1 MYRIISLLLLVLMA
15 LPVSARNMTFKIATA
30 APDGTL
36 WMQEIRAAAAKIKT
50 RTDGRVEFRFYPGG
64 VMGSDKSVL
73 RKIRI
78 GQLHGGLITGGGLA
92 TVYSDANL
100 YNLPFL
106 FRSYDEVDYIRQR
119 MDPILIAGLKNKG
132 YVSFGFSEGGFAYMM
147 ANKPLHG
154 IKDLKGLKVWIPEG
168 DEISQAAFEAA
179 GISPLPLPLADVLTG
194 LQTGLIDTV
203 AASPVGAIALQWH
216 TQVSYL
222 TDAPLMYLYGSM
234 MVKRRVFEKLSAADQ
249 KITMEEMGKAFKR
262 INDQNRADDAKA
274 REALKSVGIKFIK
287 PSEEER
293 KHWLVLADAAR
304 DKMFQMGHLSR
315 KTYEQLIGYRKA
327 FRNKA
332 K

>member
-1 MYRIISLLLLVLMA
+1 MYRIITLLLFLTLA
-15 LPVSARNMTFKIATA
+15 LPVSARNITFKIATA
-30 APDGTL
+30 APDGTT
-36 WMQEIRAAAAKIKT
+36 WMQEMRAAAKT
-50 RTDGRVEFRFYPGG
+50 IEQRTAGRVEFRFYPGG

-92 TVYSDANL
+92 SVYSDANV

-106 FRSYDEVDYIRQR
+106 FRNYDEVDYVRQR
-119 MDPILIAGLKNKG
+119 MDPMLIAGLKKKG
-132 YVSFGFSEGGFAYMM
+132 YISFGFSEGGFAYMM

-154 IKDLKGLKVWIPEG
+154 IKDLEGLKVWIPEG

-179 GISPLPLPLADVLTG
+179 GISPIPLPLADVLTG

-222 TDAPLMYLYGSM
+222 TDAPLMYLYGGM
-234 MVKRRVFEKLSAADQ
+234 MVKRKAFEKLSAADQ
-249 KITMEEMGKAFKR
+249 KITMEEMSKAFKR
-262 INDQNRADDAKA
+262 LNDQSRTDDAKA
-274 REALKSVGIKFIK
+274 REALKAVGIKFVQ
-287 PSEEER
+287 PNHEEQ
-293 KHWLVLADAAR
+293 KHWLVLGDAAR
-304 DKMFQMGHLSR
+304 DKMFQIGHLSH
-315 KTYEQLIGYRKA
+315 KTYDQLQSYLTA

>member
-1 MYRIISLLLLVLMA
+1 MFRIVTLLLLFTMA

-30 APDGTL
+30 APDGTM
-36 WMQEIRAAAAKIKT
+36 WMQEMRAAAKAIEVKT
-50 RTDGRVEFRFYPGG
+50 NGRVEFRFYPGG

-78 GQLHGGLITGGGLA
+78 GQLHGGVITGGGLA
-92 TVYSDANL
+92 TVYSDANI

-106 FRSYDEVDYIRQR
+106 FENYKEVDYVRQR
-119 MDPILIAGLKNKG
+119 MDPVLIEGLKQKG
-132 YVSFGFSEGGFAYMM
+132 YISFGFSEGGFAYMM

-154 IKDLKGLKVWIPEG
+154 IKDLEGLKVWIPEG

-179 GISPLPLPLADVLTG
+179 GISPIPLPLADVLTG

-222 TDAPLMYLYGSM
+222 TDAPLMYLYGGM
-234 MVKRRVFEKLSAADQ
+234 MVKRSAFEKLSAADR
-249 KITMEEMGKAFKR
+249 KVTMEEMGKAFKR

-274 REALKSVGIKFIK
+274 REALMAVGIKFVT
-287 PSEEER
+287 PNPEER
-293 KHWLVLADAAR
+293 RHWMALSDAAR
-304 DKMFQMGHLSR
+304 DKMFKIGHLSH
-315 KTYEQLIGYRKA
+315 KVYEQLIDYRSA
-327 FRNKA
+327 FRKQA